1 MMPQPQPVD
10 SHGAIDFNV
19 HLACLVILQPPLTA
33 LRMQPCQGAQIHQ
46 RVLRCCMWQLAG
58 QLTLVSFCML
68 TSERIVDWNYDLPGN
83 SRNEIALYQRM
94 IVVLRMVNSVKL
106 VLQPGLVF
114 VET

>member
-1 MMPQPQPVD
+1 M
-10 SHGAIDFNV
+10 
-19 HLACLVILQPPLTA
+19 
-33 LRMQPCQGAQIHQ
+33 
-46 RVLRCCMWQLAG
+46 
-58 QLTLVSFCML
+58 
-68 TSERIVDWNYDLPGN
+68 DWNYDLPGN